1 MLYKNK
7 EFQIKQNETQNYD
20 LTELIIVKQR
30 NGPLGTIKLKFDP
43 NKTKAEVSTILLGLQ
58 LHFA

>member
-7 EFQIKQNETQNYD
+7 EFHIKQNETQNYY
-20 LTELIIVKQR
+20 LTELIIAKQR

-43 NKTKAEVSTILLGLQ
+43 NKTKFVNFDL
-58 LHFA
+58 